1 MNNPILYSS
10 TFINISIIIY
20 HQILH
25 VDLTK
30 NGGLN
35 IKAEWGEEMYLCS
48 GQGQKGGIDRM
59 KSSSFI
65 EQSQ

>member
-10 TFINISIIIY
+10 TFINISKIIY

-25 VDLTK
+25 VGLTK

-35 IKAEWGEEMYLCS
+35 IKVEWGEEMSLCS
-48 GQGQKGGIDRM
+48 GQGQKGSIDRM